1 MREDGAIRRGAAAG
15 EAVDELVEDG
25 FEAGIVVVQVGS
37 NDVDDFAVAVGRLS
51 MISSGLVDHAEAIPA
66 VVHVGEAF
74 EEVASGALGL
84 VELALVDEVDCGVGQ
99 VPENQVSAPQ
109 NGKDCIFRRTCL
121 PAAQKNLDKPLRY
134 IPFSDRPSF

>member
-1 MREDGAIRRGAAAG
+1 MSVWPHAAFSQRATWPPSATVRQRERARMVRSGGERRRV

-25 FEAGIVVVQVGS
+25 FEAGIVVVRVGS

-74 EEVASGALGL
+74 EEVASGALG
-84 VELALVDEVDCGVGQ
+84 AFD
-99 VPENQVSAPQ
+99 
-109 NGKDCIFRRTCL
+109 RL
-121 PAAQKNLDKPLRY
+121 PG
-134 IPFSDRPSF
+134 